1 MSSST
6 LCCTVFLSN
15 VFDLTVSVCKF
26 AFSKPIA
33 VIVRPLGYLHV
44 SDVQGVQAS
53 LLPDKCFTIPALP
66 AGCLDVPDGEGV
78 QACLLPVQPLP
89 QHQHSDILFVPL
101 YVKYARVVAVW
112 TDRVKINIV
121 EQKLDDN
128 FNITD
133 ESLILGNKNLFI
145 IL

>member
-1 MSSST
+1 M
-6 LCCTVFLSN
+6 VR
-15 VFDLTVSVCKF
+15 VYRP
-26 AFSKPIA
+26 AFYPPNRPA

-44 SDVQGVQAS
+44 SEDQGVQAS
-53 LLPDKCFTIPALP
+53 LLPDNCFTIPLLP

-89 QHQHSDILFVPL
+89 QHQHADILFVPL
-101 YVKYARVVAVW
+101 YVKYARVVTVW
-112 TDRVKINIV
+112 TDRIKISIV
-121 EQKLDDN
+121 EQKLGDN
-128 FNITD
+128 FNITG

>member
-1 MSSST
+1 M
-6 LCCTVFLSN
+6 
-15 VFDLTVSVCKF
+15 
-26 AFSKPIA
+26 
-33 VIVRPLGYLHV
+33 VRVYRP
-44 SDVQGVQAS
+44 AS

-89 QHQHSDILFVPL
+89 QHQHADILFVPL

-121 EQKLDDN
+121 EQKLGDN
-128 FNITD
+128 FNITG
-133 ESLILGNKNLFI
+133 ESLIKVIRICKKLTANNSLVLIMERMERINYF
-145 IL
+145 